1 MRFRN
6 IYFDAIGLARAGKSL
21 LAEEILKNSYPKISS
36 EEIVKVIIV
45 GRTVNEL
52 LWNMTEK
59 FRDGEITEKEFKER
73 IIEICPELDQIM
85 ISHLIANA
93 MYDTK

>member
-6 IYFDAIGLARAGKSL
+6 IYFDAVGLARAGKSL

-36 EEIVKVIIV
+36 EEIIKVIKV
-45 GRTVNEL
+45 GRAVNEL
-52 LWNMTEK
+52 LYNMADQ
-59 FRDGEITEKEFKER
+59 FRDGEITEQEFKEK